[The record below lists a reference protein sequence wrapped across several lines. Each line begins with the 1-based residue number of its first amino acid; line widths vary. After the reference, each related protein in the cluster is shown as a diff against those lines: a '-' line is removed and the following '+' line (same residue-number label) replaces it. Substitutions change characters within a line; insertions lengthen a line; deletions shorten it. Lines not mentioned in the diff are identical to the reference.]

1 MGRSGY
7 SGFVKLITD
16 LRKVTKMSELIT
28 DTQIIK
34 SLVEKGVTEC
44 PSNVDPNLFAVFA
57 KAYGTK
63 PQPVVEE
70 AAPWENA
77 TPAGQTNALNAVTI
91 AGGVSAAV
99 ALPSDGNAFS
109 LDDFENSGSAVDG
122 WISVSNG
129 VFKLKGEAISMPAD
143 GIKCVLHGENT
154 KFAKGI
160 RSLTKPGDANS
171 YHYFKTYNGRV
182 TADGMDWAGIVTAAK
197 NSDANA
203 FVYDLVELE
212 LELAEPV
219 MDVRGKKIVA
229 DKGAVIGF
237 GNAPTGAKYMREFNS
252 QLKSKGFTLSSSDVP
267 CVLKGRLVERK
278 AGNPYQIIVAEA
290 R

>member
-1 MGRSGY
+1 
-7 SGFVKLITD
+7 
-16 LRKVTKMSELIT
+16 MSELIT

-34 SLVEKGVTEC
+34 ALVEKGTTEC

-57 KAYGTK
+57 KAYGKKT
-63 PQPVVEE
+63 QQVADD
-70 AAPWENA
+70 AAPWDNA
-77 TPAGQTNALNAVTI
+77 TPAGQTNALTVGNNA
-91 AGGVSAAV
+91 SV

-129 VFKLKGEAISMPAD
+129 VFKLKGDAISMPAD

-171 YHYFKTYNGRV
+171 YHYFKTYNGRT

-203 FVYDLVELE
+203 YVYDLVETE
-212 LELAEPV
+212 LELVDPV
-219 MDVRGKKIVA
+219 MDMSGKKIIA
-229 DKGAVIGF
+229 DKGTRIGF
-237 GNAPTGAKYMREFNS
+237 GNAPSGAKFMREFNS
-252 QLKSKGFTLSSSDVP
+252 QLKSKGMTLNSADVP

-278 AGNPYQIIVAEA
+278 AGTPYQIIMLEP